1 MIPLLFLPIQSINLK
16 DSVII
21 PLLLD
26 LFLNFLQE
34 IDFCCPFTFLLNG
47 EKKKSLAEWITKYRT
62 VTYYRQ
68 ILNSFCYGQA
78 FLQTP

>member
-47 EKKKSLAEWITKYRT
+47 EKKKSLAE
-62 VTYYRQ
+62 
-68 ILNSFCYGQA
+68 
-78 FLQTP
+78 